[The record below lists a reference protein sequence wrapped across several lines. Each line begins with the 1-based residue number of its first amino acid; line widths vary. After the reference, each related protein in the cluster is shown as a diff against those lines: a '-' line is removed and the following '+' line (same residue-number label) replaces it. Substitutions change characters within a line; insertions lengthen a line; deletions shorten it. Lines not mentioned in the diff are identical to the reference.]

1 MMKTGE
7 KGLNLIKKF
16 EGFSDKEYICPAG
29 KQTIGYGHVILPNEN
44 FQQPMTRAEGE
55 LLLKKDLISR
65 EKSLNILVKVPINQ
79 NQFDALISLIY
90 NIGVANFKQST
101 LLNFLN
107 NKLFDKI
114 PEQFRRWKYIN
125 KVVSK
130 GLLARREEEIKLW
143 LA

>member
-29 KQTIGYGHVILPNEN
+29 KPTIGYGHVILPSEH
-44 FQQPMTRAEGE
+44 FPSTITKEEAET
-55 LLLKKDLISR
+55 LLKNDLISR
-65 EKSLNILVKVPINQ
+65 EKSLNIFLKVPINQ

-90 NIGVANFKQST
+90 NIGVENFKQST

-114 PEQFRRWKYIN
+114 PEQFRRWRYVN
-125 KVVSK
+125 KVESR
-130 GLLARREEEIKLW
+130 GLLNRREEEIKLW

>member
-1 MMKTGE
+1 MKTSQ
-7 KGLNLIKKF
+7 KGLTLIKKF

-29 KQTIGYGHVILPNEN
+29 KITIGYGHVILPNED
-44 FQQPMTRAEGE
+44 FPQPMTRLDGE
-55 LLLKKDLISR
+55 LLLKKDLEPR
-65 EKSLNILVKVPINQ
+65 ESALNKFLKVKINQ

-90 NIGVANFKQST
+90 NIGVENFKNST
-101 LLNFLN
+101 LLNFIN

-114 PEQFRRWKYIN
+114 PSQFRRWKYIN

>member
-1 MMKTGE
+1 MKTSQ
-7 KGLNLIKKF
+7 KGLDLIKKF

-29 KQTIGYGHVILPNEN
+29 KPTIGYGHVILPSEY
-44 FQQPMTRAEGE
+44 FPEPMTRLEGE
-55 LLLKKDLISR
+55 LLLKKDLEPR
-65 EKSLNILVKVPINQ
+65 EKSLNKFLKVKITQ

-90 NIGVANFKQST
+90 NIGVENFKQST

-130 GLLARREEEIKLW
+130 GLLNRREEEIKLW
-143 LA
+143 LV

>member
-16 EGFSDKEYICPAG
+16 EGFSDKKYICPAG
-29 KQTIGYGHVILPNEN
+29 KPTIGYGHVILPSEH
-44 FQQPMTRAEGE
+44 FPSSITKEEAEI
-55 LLLKKDLISR
+55 LLKNDLVSR
-65 EKSLNILVKVPINQ
+65 EKSLNILIKVVITQ

-90 NIGVANFKQST
+90 NIGIENFKQST
-101 LLNFLN
+101 LLKFIND
-107 NKLFDKI
+107 KLFDKI

-125 KVVSK
+125 KVISK
-130 GLLARREEEIKLW
+130 GLLNRREEEIKLW

>member
-1 MMKTGE
+1 MKTSQ
-7 KGLNLIKKF
+7 KGLTLIKKF

-29 KQTIGYGHVILPNEN
+29 KITIGYGHVILPNED
-44 FQQPMTRAEGE
+44 FPQPMTRLDGE
-55 LLLKKDLISR
+55 LLLKKDLEPR
-65 EKSLNILVKVPINQ
+65 ESALNKFLKVKINQ
-79 NQFDALISLIY
+79 NQFDALMSLIY

-101 LLNFLN
+101 LLKFIND
-107 NKLFDKI
+107 KLFDKI
-114 PEQFRRWKYIN
+114 PDQFRRWKYIN

>member
-1 MMKTGE
+1 MKTGE

-29 KQTIGYGHVILPNEN
+29 KQTIGYGHGILPNEN
-44 FQQPMTRAEGE
+44 FAEPMTRLEGE
-55 LLLKKDLISR
+55 LLLKKDLEPR
-65 EKSLNILVKVPINQ
+65 ESALNILVKVPINQ

-90 NIGVANFKQST
+90 NIGVENFKQST

-130 GLLARREEEIKLW
+130 ELLNRREEEIKLW